1 MIKFKNLQISELNK
15 IKKKDFQQI
24 ERLIKNENP
33 SSIIASLDRDLVKEY
48 LRKIT
53 SSKNALLYVMKLKSK
68 IISYIII
75 IKELQKLNLILSN
88 IKIKL
93 FLTLFINLKFFTL
106 LNILISFFKLDLIF
120 LSKKNKF
127 IIKNNY
133 NLNLFAVEKKFQS
146 KGFGTLFLKRV
157 FKKIKNKTK
166 YITVETIDFK
176 ATKFYNLK
184 HKFKLIGIRIRFP
197 NNQQVMIKRIT

>member
-93 FLTLFINLKFFTL
+93 FLTL
-106 LNILISFFKLDLIF
+106 
-120 LSKKNKF
+120 
-127 IIKNNY
+127 IIT
-133 NLNLFAVEKKFQS
+133 FA
-146 KGFGTLFLKRV
+146 KG
-157 FKKIKNKTK
+157 
-166 YITVETIDFK
+166 
-176 ATKFYNLK
+176 
-184 HKFKLIGIRIRFP
+184 
-197 NNQQVMIKRIT
+197 

>member
-1 MIKFKNLQISELNK
+1 
-15 IKKKDFQQI
+15 
-24 ERLIKNENP
+24 
-33 SSIIASLDRDLVKEY
+33 
-48 LRKIT
+48 
-53 SSKNALLYVMKLKSK
+53 MKLKSK

-176 ATKFYNLK
+176 ATKFYK
-184 HKFKLIGIRIRFP
+184 HKHSL
-197 NNQQVMIKRIT
+197 N

>member
-176 ATKFYNLK
+176 ATKFYK
-184 HKFKLIGIRIRFP
+184 HKHMFKLIGKRIRFP
-197 NNQQVMIKRIT
+197 NSQQVLLKRII